1 MLKSIRTV
9 EPGLKTERKDAR
21 LQRRKFVQVS
31 VFWLCA
37 LAFLR
42 FPFHLQLDDR
52 GQLAFRRGPG
62 QVAVRF

>member
-1 MLKSIRTV
+1 MLESIRTV

-21 LQRRKFVQVS
+21 LQRRKSVQVS

-42 FPFHLQLDDR
+42 FPFHEPTINSIVR
-52 GQLAFRRGPG
+52 VRRRIMP
-62 QVAVRF
+62 FSLN